1 MRLGTVGVAAGV
13 ACLIGVGS
21 ADGQTWR
28 SGTTTRQL
36 HGEQS
41 LQVTVELAAGT
52 FLLRP
57 GDPAMLYRSNVRY
70 DADVFTSSTTFDATR
85 SRLDVAL
92 KPSGERGDWDLG
104 DQPDQ
109 RLDLALSPA
118 VPARLDLRFGAATAD
133 LELGGLSLAHATVQ
147 TGASNSVISFGA
159 PNRIG
164 CSRFELEAGA
174 AEVELSGLGNSRC
187 DHITVT
193 GGVGEV
199 RLDFTGN
206 WLEPSGADVEVT
218 IGLGTLLL
226 RFPEGL
232 GVAIDVDRFLASFE
246 NRSFVKHGSRYVSA
260 GFEEAHA
267 RVELHLKAVFGD
279 VKVEW
284 VPAAAR

>member
-1 MRLGTVGVAAGV
+1 MRLGTVGAAAGV

-21 ADGQTWR
+21 ADAQTWR

-41 LQVTVELAAGT
+41 LQVAVELAAGT

-57 GDPAMLYRSNVRY
+57 GDPATLYRSNVRY
-70 DADVFTSSTTFDATR
+70 DADLFSASTTFDATG

-92 KPSGERGDWDLG
+92 KPNGDRGDWDLG

-118 VPARLDLRFGAATAD
+118 VPAQLDLRFGAATAD
-133 LELGGLSLAHATVQ
+133 LELGGLSLARATVQ
-147 TGASNSVISFGA
+147 TGASNSVISFSA
-159 PNRIG
+159 PNRIA

-174 AEVELSGLGNSRC
+174 AEVDVSGLGNARC
-187 DHITVT
+187 EHVTVT
-193 GGVGEV
+193 GGVGEI
-199 RLDFTGN
+199 RLDFTGT
-206 WLEPSGADVEVT
+206 WRQPPGADVEVT

-246 NRSFVKHGSRYVSA
+246 NRGFVKQGSRYVSA
-260 GFEEAHA
+260 GFEDARA
-267 RVELHLKAVFGD
+267 RVEIHLKAVFGD

-284 VPAAAR
+284 VPAAR